1 MYRADSKKAEEFIS
15 HDEILD
21 TLKYAEENAGNR
33 ELISSII
40 EKARAC
46 KGISHREAA
55 LLLECNDQ
63 ELLEEIFSLA
73 KEIKQKFYGNSGKG
87 NQAEILRQQNSDVRP
102 AVSFKLL
109 RKQLCVLPLPYQKQ
123 NYSPQKAQSGR
134 YRTRSHSTSG
144 HGTQTSGT

>member
-33 ELISSII
+33 EIISSII
-40 EKARAC
+40 EKARD
-46 KGISHREAA
+46 I
-55 LLLECNDQ
+55 Q
-63 ELLEEIFSLA
+63 
-73 KEIKQKFYGNSGKG
+73 SGKG
-87 NQAEILRQQNSDVRP
+87 NQAEIIRQQNSDVRP

-123 NYSPQKAQSGR
+123 DYSPQEAQSGR

-144 HGTQTSGT
+144 HGTQASGT